1 MLEREIS
8 KSLELMDNNES
19 FSKNIEDTRTE
30 ILVRNTLVNTLE
42 DELKIS
48 HDKIDSMHNERDAM
62 RYDYESKL
70 KGLTDEI
77 ESVRKQNQAE
87 VKELESKLHS
97 V

>member
-19 FSKNIEDTRTE
+19 FSKNIEDTRAE

-48 HDKIDSMHNERDAM
+48 HDKI
-62 RYDYESKL
+62 
-70 KGLTDEI
+70 
-77 ESVRKQNQAE
+77 
-87 VKELESKLHS
+87 
-97 V
+97 